1 MYADLDEI
9 EESIAYNEEFPMENV
24 TGMTE
29 KFAGMRKALKEAEK
43 KIEEN
48 EMTLDMLHVEHTR
61 EVLLLNF
68 KSSFKMHN
76 WLQTFGLRCIML
88 HNIY

>member
-29 KFAGMRKALKEAEK
+29 KFAGMRKALKEAERK
-43 KIEEN
+43 VEEN

-61 EVLLLNF
+61 EVLL
-68 KSSFKMHN
+68 
-76 WLQTFGLRCIML
+76 
-88 HNIY
+88 